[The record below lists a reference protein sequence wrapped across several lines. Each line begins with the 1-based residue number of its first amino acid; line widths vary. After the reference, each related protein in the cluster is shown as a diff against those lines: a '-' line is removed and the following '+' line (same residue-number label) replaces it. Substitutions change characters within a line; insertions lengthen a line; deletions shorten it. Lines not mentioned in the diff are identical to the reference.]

1 MGIVRSH
8 ISISLDGYAAG
19 PNQGTEQPLGERG
32 EELHEWVVELDTWRK
47 EHGKEGGVINASS
60 EVVAETIA
68 NVGAEIMGRGKFGGG
83 PGPWRED
90 PSWEGWWGD
99 DPPFHVPVFVLTH
112 HEREPLEMQGG
123 TTFHFVTDGPEA
135 ALERARE
142 AAGDRDV
149 TIGGG
154 AKTIDQYLR
163 LGLLDE
169 FEIHVTPLILG
180 SGSRLLEDV
189 GDLKLELARAV
200 DAPGVTHLRYRVVK

>member
-1 MGIVRSH
+1 MGIVSSH

-19 PNQGTEQPLGERG
+19 PNQGTEHPLGERG

-47 EHGKEGGVINASS
+47 EHGKEGGVTNASS
-60 EVVAETIA
+60 EVVAETTA
-68 NVGAEIMGRGKFGGG
+68 NVGAQIMGRGMFGGG
-83 PGPWRED
+83 PGPWAED

-112 HEREPLEMQGG
+112 HEREPLELQGG

-142 AAGDRDV
+142 AASDRDV
-149 TIGGG
+149 MIAGG
-154 AKTIDQYLR
+154 AKTINQYLR

-169 FEIHVTPLILG
+169 LEIHVTPLILG

-189 GDLKLELARAV
+189 GDPKLELARAV
-200 DAPGVTHLRYRVVK
+200 DAPGVTHMKYRVVK

>member
-19 PNQGTEQPLGERG
+19 PNQSTENPLGERG
-32 EELHEWVVELDTWRK
+32 EELHEWVIELDTWRR
-47 EHGKEGGVINASS
+47 EHGKEGGVTNASS
-60 EVVAETIA
+60 EVVAETTA

-83 PGPWRED
+83 PGPWPED
-90 PSWEGWWGD
+90 PSWEGWWGK

-112 HEREPLEMQGG
+112 HEREPLELTD

-135 ALERARE
+135 ALEGARD

-154 AKTIDQYLR
+154 AKTINQYLR

-169 FEIHVTPLILG
+169 LEIHVTPLILG

-189 GDLKLELARAV
+189 GDLELELARAV
-200 DAPGVTHLRYRVVK
+200 DAPGVTHLKYRVVS